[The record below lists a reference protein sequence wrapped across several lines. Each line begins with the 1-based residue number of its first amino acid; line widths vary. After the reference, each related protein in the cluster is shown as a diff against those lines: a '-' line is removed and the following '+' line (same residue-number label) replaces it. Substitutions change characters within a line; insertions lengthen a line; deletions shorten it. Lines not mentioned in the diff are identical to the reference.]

1 MKQPMGGSHKAYKM
15 TGKVGMAKSGKMMKA
30 KSGKMMK
37 AKTGK
42 LTESQK
48 KLPKKLQKIIKA

>member
-1 MKQPMGGSHKAYKM
+1 MGGAHKAYKM
-15 TGKVGMAKSGKMMKA
+15 SGKVGMAKK
-30 KSGKMMK
+30 GKMMK

-48 KLPKKLQKIIKA
+48 KLPKKLQAIIKA

>member
-1 MKQPMGGSHKAYKM
+1 MGGSHKAYKM